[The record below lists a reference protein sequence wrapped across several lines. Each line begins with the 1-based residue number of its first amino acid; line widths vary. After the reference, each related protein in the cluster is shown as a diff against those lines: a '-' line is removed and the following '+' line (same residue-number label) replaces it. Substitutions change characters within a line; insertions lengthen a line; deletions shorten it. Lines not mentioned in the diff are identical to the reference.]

1 VVERDERDPAGAGR
15 LAAGLTALD
24 GIGRSSGIKRRGC
37 VSHRVGT
44 NPVTPNRAGPYNLP
58 MKNAK
63 PSTAAEK
70 AALAPAAAHESAHDH
85 PHGHAH
91 DHGHHDGH
99 DHGHLQTA
107 SPEAALV
114 LAEEYCRERGEKL
127 TPIRRKV
134 LELLLTSGRATKA
147 YSLLDD
153 MRQIHPG
160 SAPPTVYRALDFL
173 LSAGLVHRIESIN
186 AFTVCHDLTQCQH
199 GILVVCQQ
207 CGSVT
212 ELHQPKLRQALVAQ
226 IEDAGYRLA
235 SEEIELKGLC
245 SACQAAEASAAKA
258 AASGA

>member
-1 VVERDERDPAGAGR
+1 
-15 LAAGLTALD
+15 
-24 GIGRSSGIKRRGC
+24 
-37 VSHRVGT
+37 
-44 NPVTPNRAGPYNLP
+44 

-63 PSTAAEK
+63 PAAAAGKPVAPPHDHRAHTPAGSQESALALAEK
-70 AALAPAAAHESAHDH
+70 
-85 PHGHAH
+85 
-91 DHGHHDGH
+91 
-99 DHGHLQTA
+99 
-107 SPEAALV
+107 
-114 LAEEYCRERGEKL
+114 YCRERGEKL

-134 LELLLTSGRATKA
+134 LELLLESGRATKA

-207 CGSVT
+207 CGDVT

-245 SACQAAEASAAKA
+245 AACETAQRSEKVA
-258 AASGA
+258 GATGR

>member
-1 VVERDERDPAGAGR
+1 
-15 LAAGLTALD
+15 
-24 GIGRSSGIKRRGC
+24 
-37 VSHRVGT
+37 
-44 NPVTPNRAGPYNLP
+44 
-58 MKNAK
+58 MKTAK
-63 PSTAAEK
+63 PAAKAATAADK
-70 AALAPAAAHESAHDH
+70 ATPAASAHH
-85 PHGHAH
+85 HEPGHVHAES
-91 DHGHHDGH
+91 
-99 DHGHLQTA
+99 Q
-107 SPEAALV
+107 EAALT

-134 LELLLTSGRATKA
+134 LELLLNSGRATKA

-207 CGSVT
+207 CGNVT

-235 SEEIELKGLC
+235 SDEIELKGLC
-245 SACQAAEASAAKA
+245 AACQAAEAASASAATLVA
-258 AASGA
+258 ATK

>member
-1 VVERDERDPAGAGR
+1 
-15 LAAGLTALD
+15 
-24 GIGRSSGIKRRGC
+24 
-37 VSHRVGT
+37 
-44 NPVTPNRAGPYNLP
+44 

-63 PSTAAEK
+63 PAT
-70 AALAPAAAHESAHDH
+70 LAVPAAAARDTAAGSAHDH
-85 PHGHAH
+85 SHAAADHHGEHEQAHAAT
-91 DHGHHDGH
+91 
-99 DHGHLQTA
+99 Q
-107 SPEAALV
+107 EAALT

-134 LELLLTSGRATKA
+134 LELLLNSGRATKA

-207 CGSVT
+207 CGNVT
-212 ELHQPKLRQALVAQ
+212 ELHEPKLRQALVTQ
-226 IEDAGYRLA
+226 IEYAGYRLA

-245 SACQAAEASAAKA
+245 STCQAAEASAAA
-258 AASGA
+258 GSA